1 MNLTTTH
8 RHRRA
13 NRFWSDLGFILWPPT
28 RLMVLVW
35 DFDKSLRERV
45 MLAVSE
51 VNGCR
56 WCSYIHAREA
66 LRAGVEKDEIQ
77 KLLAANY
84 DGVPKEHLTAVL
96 FAQHWADTQG
106 EVDAAAMVRLE
117 NAYDASTVRKIL
129 LSIRF
134 INTMNWLM
142 QGLESMLQVVSFG
155 VIGRRDAH

>member
-1 MNLTTTH
+1 MNTSAAHLTQ
-8 RHRRA
+8 RRA
-13 NRFWSDLGFILWPPT
+13 RFWKDLAFILLPPT
-28 RLMVLVW
+28 RLLGLVFGI
-35 DFDKSLRERV
+35 DRALRERV

-51 VNGCR
+51 VNGCQ

-66 LRAGVEKDEIQ
+66 LKAGVDRTEIDQ
-77 KLLAANY
+77 LLAAVY

-106 EVDAAAMVRLE
+106 MVDAEAFTRLKQ
-117 NAYDASTVRKIL
+117 AYDPRTVKNIL

-142 QGLESMLQVVSFG
+142 QGLEGIVHALSFG
-155 VIGRRDAH
+155 VIGKKGAH